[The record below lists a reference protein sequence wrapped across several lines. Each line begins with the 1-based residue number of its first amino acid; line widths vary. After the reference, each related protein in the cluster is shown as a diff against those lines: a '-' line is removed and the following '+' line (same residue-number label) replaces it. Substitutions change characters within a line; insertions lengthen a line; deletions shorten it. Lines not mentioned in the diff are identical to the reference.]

1 MRAFAFPGSDVTVTT
16 GLSRARHCAAANGSR
31 AGAGLHGMGVA
42 LSAGVQWDC
51 GNQSRETRRL
61 LIWPTTIGRDLD
73 KPVREVSFGARAI
86 LALYILHKSIQP
98 TNQPSAGNQ

>member
-1 MRAFAFPGSDVTVTT
+1 MISKHDNLYAFVFPGSDARIRIPRFRGSHSHSQGPMRAFAFPGSVVTVTT

-61 LIWPTTIGRDLD
+61 
-73 KPVREVSFGARAI
+73 
-86 LALYILHKSIQP
+86 
-98 TNQPSAGNQ
+98 